1 MWSQSQNSKCPSV
14 CALKNARRRVELQS
28 WNLRGSLF
36 HMFLEC
42 SFSAARCERFTT
54 QQWPCFVQRKQ
65 RLLHEAERRR
75 DWCDAFVSCQTSGA
89 SIHGLILQDQ
99 RFLKIQIIQRI
110 EEELRRQIQEERKEQ
125 TMIPCMRYDTVDGD
139 EMMVPQLP
147 GPPS

>member
-1 MWSQSQNSKCPSV
+1 MESISEFEVPKRLC
-14 CALKNARRRVELQS
+14 VEE
-28 WNLRGSLF
+28 RTTKGGIAIMEF
-36 HMFLEC
+36 EGFFVPHVLEC